1 MALNHQNIRKIPQ
14 RISKIKPFI
23 DQFNWNETD
32 FPAHSRDWKKFE
44 RHNKTLALNAL
55 VPCNT
60 KK

>member
-32 FPAHSRDWKKFE
+32 FPSHSRDWQKFE
-44 RHNKTLALNAL
+44 RHNKALALNTF
-55 VPCNT
+55 VPYNT